1 MQSQLSQLKDF
12 TEITQA
18 EVDWRHSG
26 KFKVLMEFINKWDTE
41 MAQNK
46 LLIFSQTK
54 KVLNIVETMLSSVG
68 VDFVRMD
75 GDVGLK

>member
-1 MQSQLSQLKDF
+1 
-12 TEITQA
+12 
-18 EVDWRHSG
+18 
-26 KFKVLMEFINKWDTE
+26 MEFINKWDTE

-54 KVLNIVETMLSSVG
+54 KVLNIVETMLRSVG

-75 GDVGLK
+75 GDVGLKQRMELI